1 MSPVSMPAARR
12 AARRVTHVR
21 GARGGRFDR
30 ADADSDAEH
39 PAGDDVG
46 DGEPGTTEVWRRPRQ
61 RALEHDG
68 RVRAARGRLRRCVR
82 VRVAQAATLE
92 SRSFEL
98 GHREDRPVLR
108 DRALMRGEGRQE
120 PGIRVELS
128 EGLRNSARGR
138 HESVVTR
145 RASVP
150 ARQQK
155 LAVSCLVI
163 RRAGAL
169 VLTPPKNGSAPNQ
182 RNFNAAG
189 YLSFTARVLGLV
201 APVER
206 TWIVAVPEV

>member
-1 MSPVSMPAARR
+1 MYAVLVEDGSIAPTRTATPSTPPATMSATVNPGPPRYGGVPDSAPSSTMAA
-12 AARRVTHVR
+12 AA
-21 GARGGRFDR
+21 
-30 ADADSDAEH
+30 
-39 PAGDDVG
+39 
-46 DGEPGTTEVWRRPRQ
+46 
-61 RALEHDG
+61 
-68 RVRAARGRLRRCVR
+68 
-82 VRVAQAATLE
+82 LE